1 MGRLIVG
8 TVLVIVGLY
17 VIWTAWRLFNNRDN
31 TSKYGIQL
39 GIAVAIEVVL
49 LIVLGRIPA

>member
-8 TVLVIVGLY
+8 IALGIVGLY

-39 GIAVAIEVVL
+39 GTAVVIEVVL
-49 LIVLGRIPA
+49 LILLGRIPA